1 MGAIDVGGGRF
12 EMDTDEVRAA
22 MDKLTTAGTAF
33 AAAWLTVGRRIAE
46 NETGIGTNSG
56 AAAFREQ
63 YLAFVPVLKESIVNV
78 QPNFEQLVTNG
89 RKSVTDYEQIDREYQ
104 QRIQRLAG
112 A

>member
-1 MGAIDVGGGRF
+1 MGAINVGGGRF

-22 MDKLTTAGTAF
+22 MDKLTTAGIAF
-33 AAAWLTVGRRIAE
+33 AADWATVEGRIAE

-78 QPNFEQLVTNG
+78 QPNFDRLVTDV

>member
-1 MGAIDVGGGRF
+1 MGAINVGGGRF

-22 MDKLTTAGTAF
+22 MDKLSTAGAAF
-33 AAAWLTVGRRIAE
+33 AAAWTMVEGRIAG

-78 QPNFEQLVTNG
+78 QPNFERLVTDG
-89 RKSVTDYEQIDREYQ
+89 RNAVRDYEQIDREYQ

-112 A
+112 P